1 MNTEKVIKRDQKYIM
16 HTYARSPLVLE
27 HGEGMYAY
35 DADGK
40 AYLDFTSGIGV
51 NALGYCHP
59 AWVQAVTMQATRLQ
73 HSSNLY
79 YTAPCGKLAKKLCKR
94 TGMSKVFFGNSG
106 AEANECAIKAA
117 RKYAADHKGPE
128 YSTIITLKNSFHG
141 RTITTLAATGQDV
154 FHHDFLP
161 LTEGFAYAEANNL
174 DDLKAQVA
182 AHKCAAIMIEVVQG
196 EGGVIPLTQEFV
208 KGAAQLAAAQDILLI
223 CDEVQTGNGRTGKLY
238 GYMHYG
244 VKPDIVSTAKGL
256 GGGLP
261 LGATLL
267 GEKVQNVLTPGSH
280 GSTFGGNPVCCAGA
294 LSILHRLDGPLLQSV
309 QEKSDFIVDTLTGAP
324 GVKSVTGLGLMLGVE
339 TVRPVADVICA
350 CAEQGVLV
358 ISAKNKV
365 RLMPALNI
373 PMAQLEQAIGVLK
386 AVCAEV

>member
-1 MNTEKVIKRDQKYIM
+1 MTSQEIKALTGQYIMNTYGRFPVAIDHGQGARLYSPEGREYI
-16 HTYARSPLVLE
+16 
-27 HGEGMYAY
+27 
-35 DADGK
+35 
-40 AYLDFTSGIGV
+40 DFTSGIGV
-51 NALGYCHP
+51 SCLGYGN
-59 AWVQAVTMQATRLQ
+59 ADWIQAISAQAAKLG
-73 HSSNLY
+73 HASNLF
-79 YTAPCGKLAKKLCKR
+79 YTEPAARLAQILCER
-94 TGMSKVFFGNSG
+94 TGMSGVFFANGG
-106 AEANECAIKAA
+106 GEANEGMIKLA
-117 RKYAADHKGPE
+117 RKYSFDKYGAGRA
-128 YSTIITLKNSFHG
+128 TIITLENSFHG
-141 RTITTLAATGQDV
+141 RTITTLKATGQEV
-154 FHHDFLP
+154 FHNYFFP
-161 LTEGFAYAEANNL
+161 FTEGFRYAEP
-174 DDLKAQVA
+174 DDLDSVRA
-182 AHKCAAIMIEVVQG
+182 AAGTDSCAVMLELVQG

-244 VKPDIVSTAKGL
+244 VQPDIVSTAKGL

-365 RLMPALNI
+365 RLLPALNI

>member
-1 MNTEKVIKRDQKYIM
+1 MDIQKLDQTYIAG
-16 HTYARSPLVLE
+16 TYARFPVTIVKGKGSLVWDENGKEYIDLST
-27 HGEGMYAY
+27 GIAVDIFGV
-35 DADGK
+35 ADEQWM
-40 AYLDFTSGIGV
+40 A
-51 NALGYCHP
+51 
-59 AWVQAVTMQATRLQ
+59 AVTKQLGTLQ
-73 HSSNLY
+73 HISNLY
-79 YTAPCGKLAKKLCKR
+79 YTEPCAKLAQLLCEK
-94 TGMSKVFFGNSG
+94 TGMKKVFFGNSG

-117 RKYAADHKGPE
+117 RKWSEDKKGKE

-161 LTEGFAYAEANNL
+161 LTDGFVYAEPN
-174 DDLKAQVA
+174 DLADLA
-182 AHKCAAIMIEVVQG
+182 RLIAENKCAAVMMEVVQG
-196 EGGVIPLTQEFV
+196 EGGVMPLDEAYV
-208 KGAAQLAAAQDILLI
+208 KGAAKLCQENDLLLI
-223 CDEVQTGNGRTGKLY
+223 CDEVQIGNGRSGKLY

-244 VKPDIVSTAKGL
+244 ITPDIVSTAKGL

-267 GEKVQNVLTPGSH
+267 GEKVQDVLTPGSH

-309 QEKSDFIVDTLTGAP
+309 QEKSDFIVKALTGAK
-324 GVKSVTGLGLMLGVE
+324 GVRSVTGLGLMLGVE
-339 TVRPVADVICA
+339 TERPVKDVISECMA
-350 CAEQGVLV
+350 RGVLV

-365 RLMPALNI
+365 RLLPALNI

-386 AVCAEV
+386 DVCAGE

>member
-1 MNTEKVIKRDQKYIM
+1 MTTQEQMNQSVMGTYGRFPVVIDHGAGESCADENGKTYI
-16 HTYARSPLVLE
+16 
-27 HGEGMYAY
+27 
-35 DADGK
+35 
-40 AYLDFTSGIGV
+40 DFGSGIGTTS
-51 NALGYCHP
+51 LGYCNE
-59 AWVQAVTMQATRLQ
+59 AWTEAVCRQVKTMQHT
-73 HSSNLY
+73 SNLY
-79 YTAPCGKLAKKLCKR
+79 YTAPCGKLAKRRCAR
-94 TGMSKVFFGNSG
+94 TGLDQVFFGNSG
-106 AEANECAIKAA
+106 AEANEGAIKCA
-117 RKYAADHKGPE
+117 RKYSVDTYGESRNKV
-128 YSTIITLKNSFHG
+128 ITLVNSFHG
-141 RTITTLAATGQDV
+141 RTLATLTATGQDV

-161 LTEGFAYAEANNL
+161 LTEGFAYAEANDL

-309 QEKSDFIVDTLTGAP
+309 QEKSDFIVDTLTGTP

-365 RLMPALNI
+365 RLLPALNI

>member
-1 MNTEKVIKRDQKYIM
+1 MDIQKLDQTYIAG
-16 HTYARSPLVLE
+16 TYARFPVTIVKGKGSLVWDENGKEYIDLST
-27 HGEGMYAY
+27 GIAVDIFGV
-35 DADGK
+35 ADEQWM
-40 AYLDFTSGIGV
+40 A
-51 NALGYCHP
+51 
-59 AWVQAVTMQATRLQ
+59 AVTKQLGTLQ
-73 HSSNLY
+73 HISNLY
-79 YTAPCGKLAKKLCKR
+79 YTEPCAKLAQLLCEK
-94 TGMSKVFFGNSG
+94 TGMKKVFFGNSG

-117 RKYAADHKGPE
+117 RKWSEDKKGKE

-161 LTEGFAYAEANNL
+161 LTDGFVYAEPN
-174 DDLKAQVA
+174 DLADLA
-182 AHKCAAIMIEVVQG
+182 RLIAENKCAAVMMEVVQG

-208 KGAAQLAAAQDILLI
+208 KGAAQLAAEQDLLLI
-223 CDEVQTGNGRTGKLY
+223 CDEVQIGNGRSGKLY

-244 VKPDIVSTAKGL
+244 ITPDIVSTAKGL

-267 GEKVQNVLTPGSH
+267 GEKVQDVLTPGSH

-309 QEKSDFIVDTLTGAP
+309 QEKSDFIVKALTGAK
-324 GVKSVTGLGLMLGVE
+324 GVRSVTGLGLMLGVE
-339 TVRPVADVICA
+339 TERPVKDVISECMA
-350 CAEQGVLV
+350 RGVLV

-365 RLMPALNI
+365 RLLPALNI
-373 PMAQLEQAIGVLK
+373 PMAQLEQAVSVLK
-386 AVCAEV
+386 DVCAGE